1 MRIAFGAYRGTMQAG
16 GLGMY
21 LYSLTRELAELGIEI
36 DLYVGPPYPDP
47 MPWLR
52 VIQLQNEHYWARRF
66 ERGSGAPVDPS
77 HPGRIFEPLNFYEFA
92 ASRFGFLPEMFAFSM
107 RMAHA
112 LLREVRRGARYD
124 LVHDVQ
130 TLGYGLL
137 WLRALGLPAV
147 ATVHHPLTIDRRF
160 SLARDRSFTERRG
173 SLTFHPV
180 RTQARV
186 ARHIEAIVTSSEAS
200 VAELEDGFGVDRARI
215 HNVGNG
221 VELPPPGA
229 RRPRPTETELLFMG
243 RCGDPNKGLE
253 FLLGALA
260 ELPDDVTLRVLDEP
274 PVDSQLMRQIADQ
287 KLHERVVFAGKL
299 PRPEL
304 EQTLRTTTA
313 LIVPS
318 LFEGFGLPA
327 VEALASGTPVIA
339 SRAGALA
346 EVVARAGAG
355 MLVPPADPLA
365 LAAAIRE
372 LLADWE
378 AQQARAVAARGRIEA
393 EFGWAQ
399 VAQRTVGVY
408 RRALELRRA
417 RR

>member
-36 DLYVGPPYPDP
+36 DLYVGSPYPDP

-52 VIQLQNEHYWARRF
+52 VIRLPNEQYWGRKWG
-66 ERGSGAPVDPS
+66 EGWTAPVDPA
-77 HPGRIFEPLNFYEFA
+77 HPPGIFEPLNFYEFA
-92 ASRFGFLPEMFAFSM
+92 VTRFGFLPEMFAFSM
-107 RMAHA
+107 RMARA
-112 LLREVRRGARYD
+112 FLREVRHGTRYD
-124 LVHDVQ
+124 LIHDVQ

-147 ATVHHPLTIDRRF
+147 ATIHHPLTIDRRF
-160 SLARDRSFTERRG
+160 SLARDRSFMDRKG

-186 ARHIEAIVTSSEAS
+186 AKRIDSIITSSEAS
-200 VAELEDGFGVDRARI
+200 VGELADGFGVDRARI

-221 VELPPPGA
+221 VELPAPGA
-229 RRPRPTETELLFMG
+229 RRPRPAETELLFMG

-260 ELPDDVTLRVLDEP
+260 ELPDEVTLRVLDKP
-274 PVDSQLMRQIADQ
+274 PLESQLMRQIADL
-287 KLHERVVFAGKL
+287 KLQERVVFAGKL
-299 PRPEL
+299 PRAKL
-304 EQTLRTTTA
+304 EETLRTTTA

-346 EVVARAGAG
+346 EVVTRAGAG
-355 MLVPPADPLA
+355 TLVAPADPLA

-378 AQQARAVAARGRIEA
+378 MQQAQALAARSRIEA
-393 EFGWAQ
+393 QFGWPQ
-399 VAQRTVGVY
+399 VARRTLDVY
-408 RRALELRRA
+408 RQVLESRRA